1 MVPVAELSGPAD
13 AVLMSERAL
22 VQLATRQ
29 HGLVTTQQAGQLGFD
44 RGAVT
49 SAVAKG
55 RWRRAGI
62 GVLAL
67 GATPAT
73 LHQRTLAAVLSI
85 GEAWASHST
94 AARVWGWEVRHARVE
109 VIVPGGRK
117 VERRNVRVH
126 RSTRLDP
133 EDVAIVGG
141 IPVTSPARTL
151 IDLSGRITVDELATC
166 LDTALRRRQA
176 TIDAVDAMVIATQAT
191 YGRRPRVLSD
201 LVELRRCA
209 GPAESP
215 LEARVLRVLTQAGV
229 PLPTCQ
235 HRITVGVK
243 EYRLDMAWVDAQV
256 FSEADGFEHHESR
269 KAFDADR
276 HRTNHLAAAGWTGV
290 HLTSAFSDDEIVEA
304 VRNVLALAKRPDRR
318 Q

>member
-1 MVPVAELSGPAD
+1 
-13 AVLMSERAL
+13 MSERAL

-133 EDVAIVGG
+133 EDVALADG
-141 IPVTSPARTL
+141 IPVTLSL
-151 IDLSGRITVDELATC
+151 IHI
-166 LDTALRRRQA
+166 
-176 TIDAVDAMVIATQAT
+176 
-191 YGRRPRVLSD
+191 
-201 LVELRRCA
+201 
-209 GPAESP
+209 
-215 LEARVLRVLTQAGV
+215 
-229 PLPTCQ
+229 
-235 HRITVGVK
+235 
-243 EYRLDMAWVDAQV
+243 
-256 FSEADGFEHHESR
+256 
-269 KAFDADR
+269 
-276 HRTNHLAAAGWTGV
+276 
-290 HLTSAFSDDEIVEA
+290 
-304 VRNVLALAKRPDRR
+304 
-318 Q
+318 